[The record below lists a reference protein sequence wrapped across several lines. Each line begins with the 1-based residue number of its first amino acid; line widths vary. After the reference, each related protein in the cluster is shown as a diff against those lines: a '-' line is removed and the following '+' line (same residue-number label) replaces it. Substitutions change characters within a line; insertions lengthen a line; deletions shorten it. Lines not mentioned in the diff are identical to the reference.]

1 MRNSCQSSSASTA
14 CPLVLPRPFY
24 PASAIPQPGTGGIRT
39 TLKRLNDRAQ
49 DRSAHAGE
57 DVLGPARE
65 QLEMYNEAVCG
76 QSVAVRNKDED
87 DDLSLGDKDAIK
99 QAQYQHEFDYV
110 RVPLF
115 PIS

>member
-1 MRNSCQSSSASTA
+1 
-14 CPLVLPRPFY
+14 
-24 PASAIPQPGTGGIRT
+24 
-39 TLKRLNDRAQ
+39 
-49 DRSAHAGE
+49 
-57 DVLGPARE
+57 
-65 QLEMYNEAVCG
+65 MYNEAVCG